1 MIVPLT
7 LKCFKAYDIREKLGE
22 ELNER
27 IVYRIGRAVA
37 QSRNAKTVVVG
48 FDARATSPGFAQ
60 ALAHGICDA
69 GVTVLDIGLAGTEE
83 LYAAVVEFGA
93 CAGIE
98 VTASHNPIEYNGMK
112 IVGPEAS
119 PLE

>member
-27 IVYRIGRAVA
+27 IVYRIGRVVA

-48 FDARATSPGFAQ
+48 WTLGYVTWLCSSLSTWHLRQSYRPGYRP
-60 ALAHGICDA
+60 CW
-69 GVTVLDIGLAGTEE
+69 
-83 LYAAVVEFGA
+83 
-93 CAGIE
+93 
-98 VTASHNPIEYNGMK
+98 N
-112 IVGPEAS
+112 
-119 PLE
+119 

>member
-37 QSRNAKTVVVG
+37 HSQEMQK
-48 FDARATSPGFAQ
+48 
-60 ALAHGICDA
+60 L
-69 GVTVLDIGLAGTEE
+69 
-83 LYAAVVEFGA
+83 
-93 CAGIE
+93 
-98 VTASHNPIEYNGMK
+98 
-112 IVGPEAS
+112 
-119 PLE
+119 